1 MAEYKAKLKTVEK
14 WEKDLKVKLSKD
26 LEGYFVTE
34 LTCVLCMK
42 HVDSIKHHKT
52 FTKIW
57 INGLKSVKK
66 DCIQKHLNRE
76 AHEKANKLEQK
87 RQLGAVG
94 FKEKVVK
101 DTTIGRGI
109 TKMGEKDLETL
120 TGLMLKATIMALHK
134 MQEATIVA
142 LRALLIQMHISC

>member
-1 MAEYKAKLKTVEK
+1 M
-14 WEKDLKVKLSKD
+14 
-26 LEGYFVTE
+26 
-34 LTCVLCMK
+34 
-42 HVDSIKHHKT
+42 
-52 FTKIW
+52 
-57 INGLKSVKK
+57 NG
-66 DCIQKHLNRE
+66 E
-76 AHEKANKLEQK
+76 AHKKANELEQE

-142 LRALLIQMHISC
+142 LRALLIQTHISC